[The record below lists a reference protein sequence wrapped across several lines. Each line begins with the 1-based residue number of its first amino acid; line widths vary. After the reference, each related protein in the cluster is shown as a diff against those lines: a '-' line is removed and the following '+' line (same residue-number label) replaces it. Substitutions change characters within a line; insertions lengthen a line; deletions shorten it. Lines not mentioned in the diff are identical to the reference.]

1 MDPQMVETSAR
12 PLCVDLDGTLVS
24 TDCLWESLFL
34 LGRQAP
40 LAALSVP
47 YWFLAGKATA
57 KRRISDRVLP
67 NPSTL
72 PYRAELIER
81 LKAEKAGGRK
91 LYLVTA
97 SDQRIANVVA
107 GHLGLFE
114 EAIGSDGQRNLKGP
128 AKATYL
134 TERFGKGGFDYAG
147 DSSADLPVWQAADRP
162 WLVGASSSLVA
173 AVKAAQP
180 QAEVVVP
187 RAGGRAKAIVKALR
201 PHQWMKNLLLFVA
214 AILGHV
220 REPVAF
226 GWLLVAFFAF
236 SFTASSVY
244 VLNDLLDLE
253 QDRQHRSKRKRP
265 FASGLLSIPTGL
277 VLFPLVLGLGLFLG
291 GFFLPWKFTVALL
304 GYFALTT
311 VYSFY
316 LKRKLILDVLALGG
330 LFTYRVLAGG
340 LAVGVQVSFW
350 LLAFSLF
357 FFTGLAF
364 VKRFSELIETQAKE
378 LDRVPGRNYWVSD
391 LQIITSIGPACG
403 LIAVLIFCLY
413 MNSPEVLRLYPRPE
427 ALWLIVPV
435 LIYWNTRVWFL
446 AGRDQLHDDPVVFA
460 IRDRNSYLAGL
471 VAGLCILAA
480 TYG

>member
-1 MDPQMVETSAR
+1 MADTSAR
-12 PLCVDLDGTLVS
+12 PLCVDLDGTLVA

-34 LGRQAP
+34 LGRQRP
-40 LAALSVP
+40 FTAALTP
-47 YWFLAGKATA
+47 LWFLSGKATA
-57 KRRISDRVLP
+57 KRRISDQVLP
-67 NPSTL
+67 NAATL
-72 PYRAELIER
+72 PYRAALIER
-81 LKAEKAGGRK
+81 LKEEQANGRK
-91 LYLVTA
+91 IYLVTA
-97 SDQRIANVVA
+97 SDQRIADAVA
-107 GHLGLFE
+107 AHLGIFD
-114 EAIGSDGQRNLKGP
+114 EAIGSDGTRNLKGP
-128 AKATYL
+128 EKARYL
-134 TERFGKGGFDYAG
+134 KERFGERGFDYAG
-147 DSSADLPVWQAADRP
+147 DSSADLPVWSAAERP
-162 WLVGASSSLVA
+162 WLVA
-173 AVKAAQP
+173 AKSGTVTAAKALRP
-180 QAEVVVP
+180 EAEVVVERP
-187 RAGGRAKAIVKALR
+187 RGRAKALVKALR

-220 REPVAF
+220 RELGPF
-226 GWLLVAFFAF
+226 LLLLVAFFAF

-253 QDRQHRSKRKRP
+253 QDRQHRTKRNRP

-277 VLFPLVLGLGLFLG
+277 AMFPLVLGAGLSLG
-291 GFFLPWKFTVALL
+291 GILLPWQFTVALL

-364 VKRFSELIETQAKE
+364 VKRYSELLETQNKE
-378 LDRVPGRNYWVSD
+378 LEKVPGRNYWVSD
-391 LQIITSIGPACG
+391 LQIITSIGPSCG

-413 MNSPEVLRLYPRPE
+413 MNSPEVLKLYHRPE

-435 LIYWNTRVWFL
+435 LLYWNTRVWFL
-446 AGRDQLHDDPVVFA
+446 AGREQLHDDPVVFA

-471 VAGLCILAA
+471 VAAACILAA

>member
-1 MDPQMVETSAR
+1 MVEPSTR

-34 LGRQAP
+34 LGRQHP
-40 LAALSVP
+40 LAALAVP
-47 YWFLAGKATA
+47 FWFMSGKATA
-57 KRRISDRVLP
+57 KRQISDRVLP

-72 PYRAELIER
+72 PYRVALIDR
-81 LKAEKAGGRK
+81 LKAEKASGRK
-91 LYLVTA
+91 IYLVTA

-128 AKATYL
+128 AKASYL

-147 DSSADLPVWQAADRP
+147 DSSADLPVWEAAERP
-162 WLVGASSSLVA
+162 WLVGAKSSLVA
-173 AVKAAQP
+173 AVQAKQP

-187 RAGGRAKAIVKALR
+187 RSGGQAKALVKALR

-277 VLFPLVLGLGLFLG
+277 LLFPLVLGLGLFLG
-291 GFFLPWKFTVALL
+291 AFFLPWKFTVALL

-413 MNSPEVLRLYPRPE
+413 MNSPEVLKLYPRPE

>member
-1 MDPQMVETSAR
+1 
-12 PLCVDLDGTLVS
+12 
-24 TDCLWESLFL
+24 
-34 LGRQAP
+34 
-40 LAALSVP
+40 
-47 YWFLAGKATA
+47 
-57 KRRISDRVLP
+57 
-67 NPSTL
+67 
-72 PYRAELIER
+72 
-81 LKAEKAGGRK
+81 
-91 LYLVTA
+91 
-97 SDQRIANVVA
+97 
-107 GHLGLFE
+107 
-114 EAIGSDGQRNLKGP
+114 
-128 AKATYL
+128 
-134 TERFGKGGFDYAG
+134 
-147 DSSADLPVWQAADRP
+147 
-162 WLVGASSSLVA
+162 
-173 AVKAAQP
+173 
-180 QAEVVVP
+180 
-187 RAGGRAKAIVKALR
+187 
-201 PHQWMKNLLLFVA
+201 
-214 AILGHV
+214 
-220 REPVAF
+220 VAF